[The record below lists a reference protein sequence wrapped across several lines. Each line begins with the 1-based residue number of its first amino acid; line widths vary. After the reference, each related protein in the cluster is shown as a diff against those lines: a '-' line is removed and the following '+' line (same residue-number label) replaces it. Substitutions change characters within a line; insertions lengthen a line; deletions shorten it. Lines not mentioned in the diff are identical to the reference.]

1 MSKFKH
7 NDLKLTQPTF
17 DSEITD
23 LIIELDYLRMKQL
36 QGSTHPQIFFQLKQ
50 IFHMLESIGSA
61 RIEGNHTTIAEYIET
76 TLDQNAVINESII
89 EIRNMEKALTFIDNH
104 ILNTDINRVFLSEL
118 HKIVVNNLT
127 TEGSI
132 TPGEYRK
139 KNVVIAG
146 ANFCPPNY
154 TNVLDYMEELL
165 KFINNN
171 DSSKYDLLKTAIT
184 HHRFA
189 WIHPFDNGNGRT
201 VRLLTYAMLVKL
213 GFNIHVGRIINP
225 TAIFCSNR
233 SIYYKYL
240 SKADS
245 GEENDILEWCY
256 YVLSGLKKEI
266 EKIDKLLDY
275 NYVAKTILLPAI
287 RYSKERGLLTDTEKK
302 ILDVAIKKQVFQN
315 SDLQDIFKNKKK
327 SEISR
332 WIRRMKERNLIETE
346 QKSSRKYVITF
357 SHNQILRGIIKS
369 LGDNNFLPLK
379 NEDCEK

>member
-1 MSKFKH
+1 MNKFRH
-7 NDLKLTQPTF
+7 TDLILTQPTF

-76 TLDQNAVINESII
+76 TLNKNAVINESII
-89 EIRNMEKALTFIDNH
+89 EIRNMEKALTFIDDH
-104 ILNTDINRVFLSEL
+104 ILNTDINRIFLSEL

-139 KNVVIAG
+139 KNVIIVG

-245 GEENDILEWCY
+245 GEEDDILEWCY

-275 NYVAKTILLPAI
+275 DYVAKTILLPAI
-287 RYSKERGLLTDTEKK
+287 RYSKERELLTGIEKK

-315 SDLQDIFKNKKK
+315 SDLQDVFKNKKK

-346 QKSSRKYVITF
+346 QKSSRKYVIKF

-369 LGDNNFLPLK
+369 LGENDFLPLK
-379 NEDCEK
+379 NEN

>member
-7 NDLKLTQPTF
+7 IDLKLIQPTF

-36 QGSTHPQIFFQLKQ
+36 KGSTHPQIFFQIKQ

-76 TLDQNAVINESII
+76 TLDENAIIDESII
-89 EIRNMEKALTFIDNH
+89 EIRNMEKALTFIDNN
-104 ILNTDINRVFLSEL
+104 ILNTNINRIFLSML

-127 TEGSI
+127 SEGSSS
-132 TPGEYRK
+132 PGEYRK

-154 TNVLDYMEELL
+154 TNVFDYMDELL

-171 DSSKYDLLKTAIT
+171 DSFKYDLLKTAIA

-189 WIHPFDNGNGRT
+189 WIHPFDNGNGRS

-233 SIYYKYL
+233 SIYYKFL

-245 GEENDILEWCY
+245 GEEENLLEWCY

-275 NYVAKTILLPAI
+275 NYVAKNILLPAI
-287 RYSKERGLLTDTEKK
+287 KYSKERELLTDIEKK
-302 ILDVAIKKQVFQN
+302 ILTIAIKKQVFQN

-346 QKSSRKYVITF
+346 QKSSRKYVIKF

-369 LGDNNFLPLK
+369 LGDNDFLPLR
-379 NEDCEK
+379 NEN

>member
-7 NDLKLTQPTF
+7 IDLQLIQPTF

-36 QGSTHPQIFFQLKQ
+36 KGSTHPQIFFQIKQ

-76 TLDQNAVINESII
+76 TLDENAIIDESII
-89 EIRNMEKALTFIDNH
+89 EIRNMEKALTFIDNN
-104 ILNTDINRVFLSEL
+104 ILNTNINRIFLSKL

-127 TEGSI
+127 SEGSSS
-132 TPGEYRK
+132 PGEYRK

-154 TNVLDYMEELL
+154 TNVLDYMDELL

-171 DSSKYDLLKTAIT
+171 DSFKYDLLKTAIA

-189 WIHPFDNGNGRT
+189 WVHPFDNGNGRS

-233 SIYYKYL
+233 SIYYKFL

-245 GEENDILEWCY
+245 GEEENLLEWCY

-275 NYVAKTILLPAI
+275 NYVAKNILLPAI
-287 RYSKERGLLTDTEKK
+287 KYSKERELLTDIEKK
-302 ILDVAIKKQVFQN
+302 ILTVAIKKQVFQN

-346 QKSSRKYVITF
+346 QKSSRKYVIKF

-369 LGDNNFLPLK
+369 LGDNDFLPLR
-379 NEDCEK
+379 NED

>member
-1 MSKFKH
+1 
-7 NDLKLTQPTF
+7 
-17 DSEITD
+17 
-23 LIIELDYLRMKQL
+23 
-36 QGSTHPQIFFQLKQ
+36 IFFQLKQ

>member
-50 IFHMLESIGSA
+50 IFHMLESIDSA

-171 DSSKYDLLKTAIT
+171 DSSKYD
-184 HHRFA
+184 
-189 WIHPFDNGNGRT
+189 
-201 VRLLTYAMLVKL
+201 
-213 GFNIHVGRIINP
+213 
-225 TAIFCSNR
+225 
-233 SIYYKYL
+233 
-240 SKADS
+240 
-245 GEENDILEWCY
+245 
-256 YVLSGLKKEI
+256 
-266 EKIDKLLDY
+266 
-275 NYVAKTILLPAI
+275 
-287 RYSKERGLLTDTEKK
+287 
-302 ILDVAIKKQVFQN
+302 
-315 SDLQDIFKNKKK
+315 
-327 SEISR
+327 
-332 WIRRMKERNLIETE
+332 
-346 QKSSRKYVITF
+346 
-357 SHNQILRGIIKS
+357 
-369 LGDNNFLPLK
+369 
-379 NEDCEK
+379 

>member
-7 NDLKLTQPTF
+7 IDLKLIQPSF

-23 LIIELDYLRMKQL
+23 LVIELDYLRMKQL
-36 QGSTHPQIFFQLKQ
+36 RGSTHPQIFFQIKQ

-76 TLDQNAVINESII
+76 TLDENAVINESII
-89 EIRNMEKALTFIDNH
+89 EIRNMEKALNFIDDN
-104 ILNTDINRVFLSEL
+104 ILNTDINRIFLSEL
-118 HKIVVNNLT
+118 HKIVVKNLT

-146 ANFCPPNY
+146 TDFCPPNY
-154 TNVLDYMEELL
+154 TNVLDYMDELL
-165 KFINNN
+165 KFINNG
-171 DSSKYDLLKTAIT
+171 DSSKYDLLKTAIA
-184 HHRFA
+184 HHRFV
-189 WIHPFDNGNGRT
+189 WVHPFDNGNGRT
-201 VRLLTYAMLVKL
+201 VRLFTYAMLVKL

-233 SIYYKYL
+233 SIYYKFL

-245 GEENDILEWCY
+245 GEKEDILEWCY

-275 NYVAKTILLPAI
+275 DYVAKTILLPAI
-287 RYSKERGLLTDTEKK
+287 RYSKERELLTDIEEK

-327 SEISR
+327 SEVSR

-346 QKSSRKYVITF
+346 QKSLRKYVIKF
-357 SHNQILRGIIKS
+357 SQNQILRGIIKS
-369 LGDNNFLPLK
+369 LGDNDFLPFR
-379 NEDCEK
+379 NED

>member
-1 MSKFKH
+1 MNKFKH
-7 NDLKLTQPTF
+7 IDLKLVQPTF
-17 DSEITD
+17 DSKITD

-36 QGSTHPQIFFQLKQ
+36 RGSTHPQIFFQIKQ

-76 TLDQNAVINESII
+76 TLDENAIINESII
-89 EIRNMEKALTFIDNH
+89 EIRNMEKALIFIDDN
-104 ILNTDINRVFLSEL
+104 ILDTNINRIFLSEL

-146 ANFCPPNY
+146 ADFSPPDY
-154 TNVLDYMEELL
+154 SNVLDYMDELL

-171 DSSKYDLLKTAIT
+171 DSSKYDLLKTAIA
-184 HHRFA
+184 HHRFV

-201 VRLLTYAMLVKL
+201 VRLFTYAMLVKL
-213 GFNIHVGRIINP
+213 GFNINVGRIINP
-225 TAIFCSNR
+225 TAVFCSNR
-233 SIYYKYL
+233 SIYYHYL

-245 GEENDILEWCY
+245 GKKEDVLDWCY

-275 NYVAKTILLPAI
+275 NYIAKTILLPAI
-287 RYSKERGLLTDTEKK
+287 RYSKDRELLTDIEKK

-315 SDLQDIFKNKKK
+315 SDLQDIFKGKKK

-332 WIRRMKERNLIETE
+332 WIRKMKERNLIETE
-346 QKSSRKYVITF
+346 RKSSRKYIIKF
-357 SHNQILRGIIKS
+357 SQNQILRGIIKS
-369 LGDNNFLPLK
+369 LGDNDFLPIRDD
-379 NEDCEK
+379 N

>member
-7 NDLKLTQPTF
+7 IDLKLIQPTF

-36 QGSTHPQIFFQLKQ
+36 KGSTHPQIFFQIKQ

-76 TLDQNAVINESII
+76 TLDENAIIDESII
-89 EIRNMEKALTFIDNH
+89 EIRNMEKALTFIDNN
-104 ILNTDINRVFLSEL
+104 ILNTNINRIFLSML

-127 TEGSI
+127 SEGSSS
-132 TPGEYRK
+132 PGEYRK

-154 TNVLDYMEELL
+154 TNVFDYMDELL

-171 DSSKYDLLKTAIT
+171 DSFKYDLLKTAIA

-189 WIHPFDNGNGRT
+189 WIHPFDNGNGRS

-233 SIYYKYL
+233 SIYYKFL

-245 GEENDILEWCY
+245 GEEENLLEWCY

-275 NYVAKTILLPAI
+275 NYVAKNILLPAI
-287 RYSKERGLLTDTEKK
+287 KYSKERELLTDVEKK
-302 ILDVAIKKQVFQN
+302 ILAVAIKKQVFQN

-327 SEISR
+327 SEVSR

-346 QKSSRKYVITF
+346 QKSSRKYVIKF

-369 LGDNNFLPLK
+369 LGDNDFLPLR
-379 NEDCEK
+379 NEN